1 MAANQPSDHSSPVVR
16 PLKERQREQREAM
29 ILAAAH
35 AVFIAKGYH
44 DASID
49 EIAGQVGISK
59 GAIYQHFASKE
70 DLVEA
75 LIAQQ
80 ISDFLGI
87 LDRLLAETTSVCT
100 RLEHILYHAYGG
112 LQGKHSGVLLE
123 LHHRIGL
130 PNAVI
135 EKRPQLQSRVEQAMS
150 RLSRLF
156 DEGKATGELN
166 ASIPTPIMVATFIG
180 LLSLRGYEQLI
191 ASAQFSPADLI
202 PHISQIFFRGI
213 VAPTG
218 S

>member
-1 MAANQPSDHSSPVVR
+1 MAANQASDHSQQLVR

-35 AVFIAKGYH
+35 AVFLAKGYH
-44 DASID
+44 EASID

-59 GAIYQHFASKE
+59 GVIYQHFASKE

-80 ISDFLGI
+80 ISDFLAM
-87 LDRLLAETTSVCT
+87 LDRVLQAPSSVCA
-100 RLEHILYHAYGG
+100 RLEQILAYAYAG
-112 LQGKHSGVLLE
+112 LNSQHSGVLLE

-135 EKRPQLQSRVEQAMS
+135 EKRPQLQAQVVQATN
-150 RLSRLF
+150 RLSSLF
-156 DEGKATGELN
+156 DEGKASGELN
-166 ASIPTPIMVATFIG
+166 AQIPTPIMVATFIG

-191 ASAQFSPADLI
+191 ASNQFSPADLI
-202 PHISQIFFRGI
+202 PHISQIFFRGT
-213 VAPTG
+213 VTT
-218 S
+218 SS

>member
-1 MAANQPSDHSSPVVR
+1 MAANQASDHSHSVVR

-35 AVFIAKGYH
+35 AVFLAKGYH
-44 DASID
+44 EASID

-80 ISDFLGI
+80 ISDFLAM
-87 LDRLLAETTSVCT
+87 LDRVLQAPSSVCA
-100 RLEHILYHAYGG
+100 RLEQILAHAYAG
-112 LQGKHSGVLLE
+112 LNSQHSGVLLE

-135 EKRPQLQSRVEQAMS
+135 EKRPQLQAQVAQATH
-150 RLSRLF
+150 RLSSLF
-156 DEGKATGELN
+156 DQGKASGELN
-166 ASIPTPIMVATFIG
+166 AQMPTPIMVATFIG

-191 ASAQFSPADLI
+191 ASNQFSPADLI

-213 VAPTG
+213 VAT
-218 S
+218 SEL